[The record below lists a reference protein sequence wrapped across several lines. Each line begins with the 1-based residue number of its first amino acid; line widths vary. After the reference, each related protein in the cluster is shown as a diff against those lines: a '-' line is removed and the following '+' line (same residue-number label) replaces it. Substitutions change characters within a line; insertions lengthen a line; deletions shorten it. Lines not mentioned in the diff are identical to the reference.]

1 VGNDEDALSAVGGAN
16 IGRSKSS
23 PFRIPPDFGKVSED
37 IGKAQS
43 DVA

>member
-1 VGNDEDALSAVGGAN
+1 VWGAN

-23 PFRIPPDFGKVSED
+23 PFRIEPDFGKVSED

-43 DVA
+43 EVA